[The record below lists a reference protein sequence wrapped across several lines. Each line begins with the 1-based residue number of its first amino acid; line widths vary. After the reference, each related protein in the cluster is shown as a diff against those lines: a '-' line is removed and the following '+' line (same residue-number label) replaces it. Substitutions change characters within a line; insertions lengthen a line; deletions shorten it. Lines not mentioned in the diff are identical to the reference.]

1 LRKIAAVALALP
13 VVVFMYLSRLVRRTP
28 DPTQPAELQGGSR
41 PIQVHPARP
50 AHRVDQARRASLLGS
65 LLSRRG
71 FSVGKSGALQ
81 LSGVGAAVVIVVGIL
96 LVGLPVKT
104 AEGVAPE
111 TFAPLAPQAN
121 VLRDNANLSLDSPFQ
136 IQFTKPMNESS
147 VESAISL
154 TPRVDTSFRWD
165 ATDQT
170 LSLLPA
176 SHWEPSTT
184 YVLDVA
190 GSATDLEGLNLA
202 EPIHN
207 SFQTGD
213 LTAGQITAT
222 DALNGQ
228 VAPNTSFQVTFTRP
242 VKLATVMSRFGINP
256 PLDVTVAGD
265 DPTDMAS
272 TVFTLTPKSGLD
284 SAADYTV
291 SFTDGGTDASGAAL
305 KHVDDLKVT
314 TMVGPEVIRFRP
326 QDGSRTYDTNQPVS
340 VRFSVPMDKAATAAA
355 FTVTVNGKAI
365 SGSKYWAEGDTVLV
379 LTPRYSFKVGQTV
392 VAKVSTAA
400 RSAGGIHLDKASTA
414 TFTVAKPTSSS
425 VGGGGVATATSPW
438 YPSEVYYFNLMN
450 CTRTGR
456 WVNNSGQCSTVTRHT
471 LPAQPALRL
480 SSTISNKVSRPY
492 AKYMADRK
500 ILDHYAY
507 HNPQWRLCNWA
518 KLCGWAY
525 GENIASPS
533 TSGRGGMIAIELFY
547 QNESWC
553 RCEHY
558 YNIMAPFLH
567 QAGVG
572 VWVTKG
578 VVRVSIDFYG

>member
-1 LRKIAAVALALP
+1 
-13 VVVFMYLSRLVRRTP
+13 M
-28 DPTQPAELQGGSR
+28 
-41 PIQVHPARP
+41 
-50 AHRVDQARRASLLGS
+50 
-65 LLSRRG
+65 
-71 FSVGKSGALQ
+71 LQ
-81 LSGVGAAVVIVVGIL
+81 LSGVGAAILVVVAVL
-96 LVGLPVKT
+96 LAGLPVKPV
-104 AEGVAPE
+104 EGIAPE

-136 IQFTKPMNESS
+136 IQFTKPMNEGS
-147 VESAISL
+147 VEAAL
-154 TPRVDTSFRWD
+154 TLMPKVETKLRWD

-176 SHWEPSTT
+176 THWEVSTT

-190 GSATDLEGLNLA
+190 ATATDQEGLNLA
-202 EPIHN
+202 DPVHN

-213 LTAGQITAT
+213 LTEGQITAT
-222 DALNGQ
+222 DALNGET
-228 VAPNTSFQVTFTRP
+228 APTSSFQLTFTRP
-242 VKLATVMSRFGINP
+242 VKLATVVGRFGINP
-256 PLDVTVAGD
+256 SVDATISGD

-272 TVFTLTPKSGLD
+272 TVFTLTPKTALD
-284 SAADYTV
+284 PATDYTV
-291 SFTDGGTDASGAAL
+291 SFTDGGTDSSGAAI
-305 KHVDDLKVT
+305 KHVDSLRT
-314 TMVGPEVIRFRP
+314 HTMVGPEVIRFRP

-340 VRFSVPMDKAATAAA
+340 VRFSVPMDRAATAAA
-355 FTVTVNGKAI
+355 FTVTVGGTAV

-392 VAKVSTAA
+392 VAKVGTGA
-400 RSAGGIHLDKASTA
+400 RSAGGIHIDTAVSA
-414 TFTVAKPTSSS
+414 TFIVARPTSST
-425 VGGGGVATATSPW
+425 VEGGGAATKTSPW
-438 YPSEVYYFNLMN
+438 HPSEVYYFNLMN
-450 CTRTGR
+450 CTRVGK
-456 WVNNSGQCSTVTRHT
+456 WVTNNGSCSTVTRHT
-471 LPAQPALRL
+471 LPAQGALRL
-480 SSTISNKVSRPY
+480 NPTISSKVSRPY

-518 KLCGWAY
+518 KMCGPAW

-533 TSGRGGMIAIELFY
+533 TSGRGGMIAVELFY

-558 YNIMAPFLH
+558 YNIMDPYFH

-578 VVRVSIDFYG
+578 TVRVSIDFYG